1 MDTSDPD
8 IQFDNQGVCHHCAQY
23 QRRRLQE
30 LPEPDNARK
39 ILSALVEQMKHEGK
53 GKDYDCIIGLSGGV
67 DSSYVAYQVSKL
79 GLRALAVHL
88 DNAWNSELAVGNIEK
103 IVNKL
108 GIDLYSHVL
117 PWEEFRG
124 LQRAFF
130 QASVPNCEMPTDHAI
145 LAVLFDT
152 AAKQGVRFIL
162 SGSNLAS
169 EGITLPPAW
178 GRDYRDWTHLKSIH
192 RLFGK
197 TPLNTFPRLP
207 FLKLMYRVFVNRIR
221 FIPILNYMPYVK
233 TQAIEVLR
241 SELGWA
247 EYGRKHGESLYT
259 RYFQEH
265 YLPVKFGYDKRR
277 LHYSVLINS
286 GQMTRA
292 EALNKLDAPMFSSEE
307 LEQLTTFF
315 LKKLMVSRE
324 EWSKIMSQPCRSHLD
339 YPTNWCFTMRES
351 AAAQLVRR
359 LATGRSK
366 VDRAPLPSASRNILV
381 ETHSTPPLRPNEI
394 RKLK

>member
-1 MDTSDPD
+1 MDTSDPG
-8 IQFDNQGVCHHCAQY
+8 IQFDPLGVCHHCSQY
-23 QRRRLQE
+23 LRRRSEE
-30 LPEPDNARK
+30 LPDPEKARQ
-39 ILSALVEQMKHEGK
+39 ILSALVEEMKQEGK

-67 DSSYVAYQVSKL
+67 DSSYVAYQVANL
-79 GLRALAVHL
+79 GLRALGVHL
-88 DNAWNSELAVGNIEK
+88 DNAWNSEPAVGNIEK

-130 QASVPNCEMPTDHAI
+130 RASVPNCEVPTDHAI

-152 AAKQGVRFIL
+152 AAKHGVRFIL

-169 EGITLPPAW
+169 EGITLPTAW
-178 GRDYRDWTHLKSIH
+178 GRDYRDWTHLKAIH
-192 RLFGK
+192 RVFGE
-197 TPLNTFPRLP
+197 TPLQKFPRLS
-207 FLKLMYRVFVNRIR
+207 LSKLLYRVFVNRIR
-221 FIPILNYMPYVK
+221 FVPILNYMPYVK
-233 TQAIEVLR
+233 NDAIATLK

-247 EYGRKHGESLYT
+247 EYGRKHGESIFT
-259 RYFQEH
+259 RYYQEY

-292 EALNKLDAPMFSSEE
+292 EALTQLDNPMFSSEE
-307 LEQLTTFF
+307 LEEVTTFF
-315 LKKLMVSRE
+315 LKKMMFSRE
-324 EWSKIMSQPCRSHLD
+324 EWQRIMSAPCRSHMD

-351 AAAQLVRR
+351 GVAQFVRR
-359 LATGRSK
+359 MAT
-366 VDRAPLPSASRNILV
+366 SRKN
-381 ETHSTPPLRPNEI
+381 
-394 RKLK
+394 